1 MSDQMLSFFFAGVF
15 AEVVILLFMGF
26 RRARWWLVKLI
37 IAFFAFYTGI
47 FALFVIGAAFNDP
60 GAFTDGS
67 EIFFPGAFF
76 VLGGLIVAIWR
87 GMPLSAAAP
96 RKRPLMLDVLG
107 CVGLGVLGVVLFIFG
122 IAAMTLLA
130 R

>member
-1 MSDQMLSFFFAGVF
+1 MLSFFFAGVF
-15 AEVVILLFMGF
+15 AELVILLFMVF
-26 RRARWWLVKLI
+26 RRARGWLPKLI
-37 IAFFAFYTGI
+37 IAFFALYTGV

-67 EIFFPGAFF
+67 EILFPGAFIL
-76 VLGGLIVAIWR
+76 LGGLIVLVWR
-87 GMPLSAAAP
+87 GIPLRAAAP
-96 RKRPLMLDVLG
+96 RKRPVVLDVLG